1 MSPFVALY
9 LKELKGIR
17 LVSAVLLFGTGAIVL
32 TVISN
37 AGDGGVHAT
46 MLLLLLPYLCP
57 PALAGVLIHSI
68 TQEWAGSTQHQ
79 WLALP
84 VPRSSLM
91 LAKLAA
97 VASLGAG
104 IFVLNTFGL
113 HMIYEQVLDT
123 VGVSQEI
130 VFQPPPGFPTDSFK
144 ADDLWSCAA
153 AMFGSITLLLLGL
166 GLAAAVLK
174 TVVARFKGLVT
185 VAVFLGGLWLTESL
199 GPAFSDLVG
208 GGETVSGVGLQAAV
222 NAYLY
227 LALMGAVFAA
237 VGIFIFDRYVDA

>member
-1 MSPFVALY
+1 MSPFLALY
-9 LKELKGIR
+9 MKELKGIR
-17 LVSAVLLFGTGAIVL
+17 LVSAVLLVATGAIVL
-32 TVISN
+32 VVLREAS
-37 AGDGGVHAT
+37 GGGLHGI

-84 VPRSSLM
+84 VSRSSLM

-113 HMIYEQVLDT
+113 LMIYEQVLYA
-123 VGVSQEI
+123 VGVTPEI
-130 VFQPPPGFPTDSFK
+130 GFQPPPGFPTDNFR
-144 ADDLWSCAA
+144 ADDLWSSAA
-153 AMFGSITLLLLGL
+153 AMFGSITMLLLGL

-185 VAVFLGGLWLTESL
+185 VAVFLGGLWVTKSL
-199 GPAFSDLVG
+199 GPTFNGLVG
-208 GGETVSGVGLQAAV
+208 GGEAVSGIGLEAAI
-222 NAYLY
+222 NTYLY
-227 LALMGAVFAA
+227 LGIMGAVFAA
-237 VGIFIFDRYVDA
+237 VGVYIFDRYVDA